1 MERWNAQVEK
11 DGDGKQWSDE
21 ERWKGGG
28 KEGNYVEIQKE
39 DGREMERKGRMET
52 EDTAGMREGST
63 DTEVEGKKDAATSG
77 GGRPHRQ
84 LL

>member
-1 MERWNAQVEK
+1 MRSKGMMER
-11 DGDGKQWSDE
+11 
-21 ERWKGGG
+21 
-28 KEGNYVEIQKE
+28 

-52 EDTAGMREGST
+52 EDTAGMSEGST